1 MVAWDLK
8 KLNRIRRAVQF
19 KLGEWTFPLLEP
31 LYRLVESR
39 NSMVKRYFDLALTH
53 LEQRR
58 TGMALLNL
66 NMTLSLKPNHF
77 LARVYRG
84 RVFVLEGRTLLA
96 SEDYIKAHMINR
108 FRFLHYGLYREYFKS
123 MKKETLDPG
132 LTEVWDFN
140 QVFEALRQTH
150 DHISREASK
159 VKGRNTAGHTPSRSL
174 WEDDD
179 SLLDIEVLSD
189 EEQYKFEA
197 MGPITQ
203 DEVEVTDWDLLI
215 RQLSS

>member
-1 MVAWDLK
+1 MFAWDLK
-8 KLNRIRRAVQF
+8 KLNRIRHAVLF
-19 KLGEWTFPLLEP
+19 RLGKWCFPLLEP
-31 LYRLVESR
+31 GYRFIENR
-39 NSMVKRYFDLALTH
+39 NGMVKKYFELALAH
-53 LEQRR
+53 LEERR

-108 FRFLHYGLYREYFKS
+108 FRFIHYGLYREYFKS

-132 LTEVWDFN
+132 FSETADFN

-159 VKGRNTAGHTPSRSL
+159 VKGRNTAEPILSRSL

-179 SLLDIEVLSD
+179 FLLDMELLSD
-189 EEQYKFEA
+189 EELDKFEA

-203 DEVEVTDWDLLI
+203 DEVEVTNWDQLL

>member
-1 MVAWDLK
+1 MFAWDLK
-8 KLNRIRRAVQF
+8 KLNRLRHAVQF
-19 KLGEWTFPLLEP
+19 KLGEWAFPLLEP
-31 LYRLVESR
+31 VFRFVENR
-39 NSMVKRYFDLALTH
+39 DSMVKKYFELALHH

-84 RVFVLEGRTLLA
+84 RVFVLEGRILLA
-96 SEDYIKAHMINR
+96 SEDYIKAHMVNR
-108 FRFLHYGLYREYFKS
+108 FRFIHYGLYREYFKS
-123 MKKETLDPG
+123 MKKENLDPG
-132 LTEVWDFN
+132 PREAWDFN

-159 VKGRNTAGHTPSRSL
+159 VKGRSATEPILSRSS
-174 WEDDD
+174 WEDEE
-179 SLLDIEVLSD
+179 SLLNIEVLSH
-189 EEQYKFEA
+189 EEQDKFEA

-203 DEVEVTDWDLLI
+203 SEVEVIDWDKLI
-215 RQLSS
+215 RDLSS